1 MVESFTPN
9 TLIQFKAIRYRPRGL
24 EGIGC
29 HLSDVMN
36 VSGWVWLLS
45 IGIISFVIIA
55 DLIVQIRRPHE
66 PTFKESAIQ
75 YSVYFAL
82 ALLFTLLVTQVWGS
96 RFGGEYLAGY
106 ITELSLSVD
115 NLFVFLIIFAKF
127 KLPRHLQSEALL
139 VGIVIALILRG
150 IFIALGAAAIENF
163 SWVFYIFGAFLLY
176 TAVLL
181 VRDTFKE
188 EDHDKVP
195 GGKIVALIKSRFRT
209 VDEYHGT
216 KLTIVQKGKRYITPL
231 LMVMIA
237 IGFTDLLFALDSIP
251 AVYGLTS
258 EPYIVFMA
266 NAFALLG
273 LRQLFFLLSGL
284 MERLK
289 YLGAGLSIILFWIG
303 VKLVIHALHKNEL
316 PFINGGEPVKAIP
329 EISTELSLG
338 VIITTLILTTII
350 SLIAT
355 ANEKNGDAPNKTAKK
370 SAAKK
375 S

>member
-1 MVESFTPN
+1 
-9 TLIQFKAIRYRPRGL
+9 
-24 EGIGC
+24 
-29 HLSDVMN
+29 MN
-36 VSGWVWLLS
+36 VETWIWFVSV
-45 IGIISFVIIA
+45 GIISLVILL
-55 DLIVQIRRPHE
+55 DLIVQIKKPHE

-75 YSVYFAL
+75 YTVYFGL
-82 ALLFTLLVTQVWGS
+82 ALMFTLVVNEVWGS

-106 ITELSLSVD
+106 ITEWSLSVD
-115 NLFVFLIIFAKF
+115 NLFVFLIIFTKF
-127 KLPRHLQSEALL
+127 RVPRHLQSEALL
-139 VGIVIALILRG
+139 VGIVLALILRG

-181 VRDTFKE
+181 VWDTFKE
-188 EDHDKVP
+188 EDEDKVP
-195 GGKIVALIKSRFRT
+195 GGKVVALIKSRFRT

-216 KLTIVQKGKRYITPL
+216 KLTIIQKGKRYITPL
-231 LMVMIA
+231 LLVMIT

-289 YLGAGLSIILFWIG
+289 YLGVGLSIILAWIG

-316 PFINGGEPVKAIP
+316 PFINGGEYVKAVP

-338 VIITTLILTTII
+338 VIISTLVITTVV

-355 ANEKNGDAPNKTAKK
+355 SKEKTTKKKKTSKK
-370 SAAKK
+370 S